1 MAGFLDPKQRV
12 MDVIIT
18 ELGRQ
23 QMMKGEFDVKYVS
36 FSDIGVDYRDQG
48 DGVLEPITDRLFFE
62 SFSLASDEIIPE
74 IDSQGKFIIN
84 QEMPGTLE
92 VRDGVLYEQN
102 PIGSYSEIDGYSKVT
117 TFANNT
123 TNRFRNLKILNTVS
137 NVDEFSVNRTE
148 FSIQVSQVPNSN
160 IIGPDDIDKLIPLSL
175 DPRFENQINMRYLPP
190 LFTNTSGEQVPFGSY
205 NKWTDSSGASLDP
218 LNVENYNKRI
228 EEIKSASTANG
239 ASSCKVTLG
248 PIGSDSYEYY
258 NILGQVFVSKQQSI
272 KKYIII
278 DAGEFKDTENVAI
291 ARIYF
296 LGFVYKDSL
305 GVTKF
310 VREFSIVFHNGE
322 TL

>member
-36 FSDIGVDYRDQG
+36 FSDKGVDYRDQG

-74 IDSQGKFIIN
+74 IDSLGKFIIN

-117 TFANNT
+117 TFADNT
-123 TNRFRNLKILNTVS
+123 TRRFRNLEILNTVS
-137 NVDEFSVNRTE
+137 NVDEFSVNQTE
-148 FSIQVSQVPNSN
+148 FTVQASPTLETN
-160 IIGPDDIDKLIPLSL
+160 IIGPTDIEVLTPLSL

-190 LFTNTSGEQVPFGSY
+190 LFTNTAGESVPFGSY
-205 NKWTDSSGASLDP
+205 NKWTDSNGASLDP
-218 LNVENYNKRI
+218 LNVENYQKRI
-228 EEIKSASTANG
+228 DEIRSSTLTG
-239 ASSCKVTLG
+239 TSSCKITLG
-248 PIGSDSYEYY
+248 PDDSEAYEHY

-272 KKYIII
+272 KKYIVI
-278 DAGEFKDTENVAI
+278 DAGEFKDIENVAI

-305 GVTKF
+305 GITKF